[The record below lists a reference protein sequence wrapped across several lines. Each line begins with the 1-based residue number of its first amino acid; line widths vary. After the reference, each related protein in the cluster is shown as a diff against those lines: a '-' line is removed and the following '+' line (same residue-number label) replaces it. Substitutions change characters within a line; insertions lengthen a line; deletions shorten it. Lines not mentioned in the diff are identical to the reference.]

1 MRKKNLPR
9 EQADERRPLARGS
22 ARTRTELGRQPR
34 RTLGDSFRKKIETDR
49 CHCRVASSMNSH
61 PHSSKV
67 PLPFFLFTNLAQ

>member
-1 MRKKNLPR
+1 MREKNLPR
-9 EQADERRPLARGS
+9 EQADERRPIARGS

-34 RTLGDSFRKKIETDR
+34 RTLGESFRKKIETDR